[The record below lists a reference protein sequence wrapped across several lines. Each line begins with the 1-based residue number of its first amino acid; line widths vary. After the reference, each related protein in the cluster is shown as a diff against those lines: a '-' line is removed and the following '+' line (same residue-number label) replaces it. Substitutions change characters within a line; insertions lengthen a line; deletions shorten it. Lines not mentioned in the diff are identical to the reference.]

1 MRGHLSFLTDGP
13 TDGAKQRERII
24 KKKIRKGGKRKK
36 RIVLIA
42 DYRESTCASLPTK
55 IMRHGLW

>member
-24 KKKIRKGGKRKK
+24 KKKTRKGRKRKK
-36 RIVLIA
+36 KDRA
-42 DYRESTCASLPTK
+42 YC
-55 IMRHGLW
+55 